1 MIGTADAARAGTL
14 VSPDDQLRRRGL
26 DGSHPAS
33 DLLSLSLPG
42 QAMHGKNRRR
52 DVRPRPPHRSR
63 RSLDGVLRAV
73 GPEEGIVRRAVGAGG
88 DVVRRNVVNGEVI
101 VQLAVDSGKLA
112 ECGSL
117 KEGGRLAHRQWD
129 AKGRPPASLAFP
141 TSLANAGKMPAL
153 LEAGVTRMPAS
164 RSQKCAKESRLAP
177 PATLPAKNNKSARR
191 ESDAPG
197 YPASE
202 LSRLGLQAGLAATPP
217 LRMLSKVASM
227 SCLPWSP
234 LLL

>member
-52 DVRPRPPHRSR
+52 EVRPRPPHRSR

-129 AKGRPPASLAFP
+129 AKGRPPASHPFP
-141 TSLANAGKMPAL
+141 PHWPMRARCPRSLTQAHPA
-153 LEAGVTRMPAS
+153 
-164 RSQKCAKESRLAP
+164 CP
-177 PATLPAKNNKSARR
+177 PAA
-191 ESDAPG
+191 
-197 YPASE
+197 
-202 LSRLGLQAGLAATPP
+202 LQ
-217 LRMLSKVASM
+217 RCV
-227 SCLPWSP
+227 
-234 LLL
+234 